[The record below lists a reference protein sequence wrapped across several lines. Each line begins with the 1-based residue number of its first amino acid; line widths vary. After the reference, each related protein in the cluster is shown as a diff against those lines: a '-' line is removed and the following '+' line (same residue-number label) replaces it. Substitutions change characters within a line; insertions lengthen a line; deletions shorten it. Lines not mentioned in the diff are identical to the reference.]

1 MRLARRQID
10 TAGRTVDSIITTR
23 TNVIERKLG
32 SIGTMEDAEEA
43 ERLLGVTSVLPE
55 VPGDDSVEGATVSA
69 AATAHLDA
77 VSSGSDV
84 RGGVD

>member
-1 MRLARRQID
+1 M
-10 TAGRTVDSIITTR
+10 
-23 TNVIERKLG
+23 IERKLG

-55 VPGDDSVEGATVSA
+55 VSGNDSVEGTTVGA
-69 AATAHLDA
+69 AAAAHLDA
-77 VSSGSDV
+77 ISSGSDV